1 MRIPPGHTLPTGA
14 ERLSLDPGNTMVHV
28 LRTTRPAPARL
39 PRPAPALQPVADP
52 VEPVEPAPPPPGT
65 ATPTRERWTIWRV
78 QIAAGHEPCF
88 GTAQRFVCADTGCRL
103 RARCLGL
110 RAEWLR

>member
-1 MRIPPGHTLPTGA
+1 
-14 ERLSLDPGNTMVHV
+14 MVHV
-28 LRTTRPAPARL
+28 LRTPPAAPVRL
-39 PRPAPALQPVADP
+39 PRPAQALRPVAD
-52 VEPVEPAPPPPGT
+52 PVEPAPPPPGT
-65 ATPTRERWTIWRV
+65 ATPTRERWTIWRA